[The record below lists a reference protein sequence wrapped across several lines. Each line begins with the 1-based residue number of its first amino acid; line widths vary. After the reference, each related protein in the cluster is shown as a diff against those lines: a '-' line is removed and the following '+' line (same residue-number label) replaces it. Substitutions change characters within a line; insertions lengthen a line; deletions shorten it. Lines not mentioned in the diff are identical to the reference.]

1 MQTSDGGTLNE
12 RLNQAILNGLGT
24 DDPVVAWEKLKAV
37 LRQDRYGTDI
47 EMVNG
52 KNVISALTTGSLEK
66 EIQQII
72 NLCSDFDNGFV
83 LLRNACKIFR
93 SLIYRKEAE
102 NILQII
108 AEQLPNQPA
117 FRTHLMPI
125 APMVFVDLTWI
136 DDLNQT
142 SFKPA
147 RRVVEAMSRPGEP
160 LALDDIAKQF
170 LDMLPYEDF
179 KSALKQILG
188 NKPKSVIDDFQK
200 QLTIREQV
208 DNQTES
214 IQFLFIFIE
223 EAKEEAGKE
232 VREPL
237 FRYKAELVEQGET
250 IPLSLN
256 SEREN
261 NGTWPVGSIRDLPAH
276 IVYWHG
282 VANKRAGVRL
292 SMEVFLPNRVL
303 EEFHD
308 FQIEIVKRKDE
319 SNSKTLNLIF
329 DCPFVLRSSDRAVSA
344 QKGELGPLKR
354 KWQSLL
360 RGDSVLHSLT
370 DDSELEQNTFHAL
383 LNQDFL
389 AGILILKNLPEDE
402 SMRSHLIK
410 RTIETGT
417 PLLAWFHDIPK
428 NDSIESTDYIC
439 ERLTYFDRCLNLD
452 GVQRDDLQRIK
463 APVHLCETELAAQ
476 KRFELA
482 TQTDCES
489 WIHRVNIFLDHP
501 DRWPQ
506 LILYEHQLGGEIRT
520 DVC

>member
-12 RLNQAILNGLGT
+12 RLYQAILNGLGT

-83 LLRNACKIFR
+83 LLRNACKSFR

-117 FRTHLMPI
+117 YRTHLMPI

-147 RRVVEAMSRPGEP
+147 RHVVEAMSRPAEP
-160 LALDDIAKQF
+160 LALDDIARQF
-170 LDMLPYEDF
+170 LYMLPHEDF

-188 NKPKSVIDDFQK
+188 NKSQGVVDDFQR
-200 QLTIREQV
+200 QLYNLGQAN
-208 DNQTES
+208 NQNDS
-214 IQFLFIFIE
+214 IKYLLIFIE
-223 EAKEEAGKE
+223 EVEVAEE
-232 VREPL
+232 VRDSL
-237 FRYKAELVEQGET
+237 FRYKAELVEQDST
-250 IPLSLN
+250 IPLAFVSD
-256 SEREN
+256 REN
-261 NGTWPVGSIRDLPAH
+261 NGAWPVGSIRDLPTY
-276 IVYWHG
+276 IVDWYDK
-282 VANKRAGVRL
+282 ANKCANDKL
-292 SMEVFLPNRVL
+292 NMEVFFPNRL
-303 EEFHD
+303 LAECHN
-308 FQIEIVKRKDE
+308 FQIEIPKTESE
-319 SNSKTLNLIF
+319 SNPETLNLIF

-354 KWQSLL
+354 KWHSLL

-370 DDSELEQNTFHAL
+370 DDSELDQDTFHAL
-383 LNQDFL
+383 LKQDYL
-389 AGILILKNLPEDE
+389 AGILILKNLPDDKG
-402 SMRSHLIK
+402 MRSRLIEK
-410 RTIETGT
+410 VIYSGT
-417 PLLAWFHDIPK
+417 PLFVWY
-428 NDSIESTDYIC
+428 NDSEYDGAIESSSQVGD
-439 ERLTYFDRCLNLD
+439 RLKYFDQCLGLN
-452 GVQRDDLQRIK
+452 GVERDDSKRIK
-463 APVHLCETELAAQ
+463 APISLCNTEHAARR
-476 KRFELA
+476 RFNLA
-482 TQTDCES
+482 TQTDYQS
-489 WIHRVNIFLDHP
+489 WIHRIHIFSDHP

-506 LILYEHQLGGEIRT
+506 LILYGDEPSGEIRYLYN
-520 DVC
+520 